1 MREGKFRRRT
11 IVTVAYPG
19 KRARPRDA
27 AAARAQDA
35 GMSKRTLPVL
45 ALAAVLSTTAAGCYG
60 SSGAFH
66 KVHAWNG
73 TVASDKWARS
83 AVHLGLWILPV
94 YELAIVGDFL
104 IFNTVE
110 HLTGDK
116 VFK

>member
-1 MREGKFRRRT
+1 
-11 IVTVAYPG
+11 
-19 KRARPRDA
+19 
-27 AAARAQDA
+27 
-35 GMSKRTLPVL
+35 MSKRTLPTL

-60 SSGAFH
+60 SYGAFH